1 LGFVPQPNL
10 RSPWWLIVPWQQL
23 SLEAGD
29 LDPETLSAFFEQ
41 QGALSVTFMDAAEQP
56 LFEPEPGTTPLW
68 SATRVTALFESE
80 ADLPSLKQQIAAEYG
95 AQVLDR
101 LREDTLHDQD
111 WERLWLDCFHP
122 MRFGERLWI
131 CPDGQR
137 PPAEDGQVLIDLD
150 PGLAFGTGTH
160 ATTALCLEWLDQH
173 PPRGQRVLDYGCGS
187 GILAIAALKLGAAAV
202 CGVDIDQQ
210 ALWASRENAARNQ
223 VADGL
228 IALLPG
234 ELPERDYDLLLA
246 NILANPL
253 IELAPRLADL
263 VKPGGQLVLS
273 GILSEQA
280 AEVQRAYEPWLA
292 YEPWFRFSSSAEQ
305 EGWIRLQAERMPG

>member
-1 LGFVPQPNL
+1 M
-10 RSPWWLIVPWQQL
+10 PWQQL

-29 LDPETLSAFFEQ
+29 LNAEELSTFFESR
-41 QGALSVTFMDAAEQP
+41 GALSVTFADAADQP
-56 LFEPEPGTTPLW
+56 LFEPDPGTTPLW
-68 SATRVTALFESE
+68 SATLVTALFD
-80 ADLPSLKQQIAAEYG
+80 ADVELAPLKQQLAVAYG
-95 AQVLDR
+95 AQALDR
-101 LREDTLHDQD
+101 LSEDTLHDQD
-111 WERLWLDCFHP
+111 WERLWLDQFHP

-173 PPRGQRVLDYGCGS
+173 PPRGQRVLDFGCGS

-202 CGVDIDQQ
+202 WGVDIDQQ

-228 IALLPG
+228 TTALPD
-234 ELPERDYDLLLA
+234 ELPEQDYDLLLA

-263 VKPGGQLVLS
+263 LRPGGQLVLS
-273 GILSEQA
+273 GILSEQV
-280 AEVQRAYEPWLA
+280 AEVQRAYKR
-292 YEPWFRFSSSAEQ
+292 WFRFSSSAEQ
-305 EGWIRLQAERMPG
+305 EGWVRLYAVKII